1 MNSNK
6 DKIYI
11 KVVALNGIY
20 NFLVEMFFIWSHL
33 VSQNLILNFKF

>member
-11 KVVALNGIY
+11 KVIVLNVIY
-20 NFLVEMFFIWSHL
+20 NFVVE
-33 VSQNLILNFKF
+33 NFLFKVI